1 MRGQDIISIAITFIV
16 GIFAGAYLYLTGAAA
31 YVTDFVSPVKEKP
44 VEFVIE
50 SEAYG
55 SCGETCP
62 SFRVDDDG
70 SYHYL
75 YVPPDATEPVV
86 RKGKLLGYL
95 NNKLHR
101 VITKE
106 ELARQAKKTTPG
118 ICNYRNGEIDVRYR
132 ITLDGKEYVLDSC
145 GTAVDE
151 NSPLWRTLSD
161 VWDYL
166 ETGVDS

>member
-1 MRGQDIISIAITFIV
+1 MRGQDIISIAVTFIV

-31 YVTDFVSPVKEKP
+31 YVTEIVSPVEDKP
-44 VEFVIE
+44 VEFIIE

-55 SCGETCP
+55 SCGEVCP
-62 SFRVDDDG
+62 SFRIDNDG

-75 YVPPDATEPVV
+75 YVPPAATDPVV

-101 VITKE
+101 VISKAT
-106 ELARQAKKTTPG
+106 LQQQAKKTTPG
-118 ICNYRNGEIDVRYR
+118 ICNYQNGGLDVRYR
-132 ITLDGKEYVLDSC
+132 ITLAGELYILDSC
-145 GTAVDE
+145 GTAIDE
-151 NSPLWRTLSD
+151 NSSLWRTLSD

-166 ETGVDS
+166 ETGGV